1 MEQENNAAMRR
12 LLSACVPGDILEGT
26 VAEISAEG
34 CVIAKDG
41 AWLFLPRERIAR
53 SPLCGPARFRVG
65 QTVPCAV
72 WKIDR
77 STHAITVTHRELLG
91 TFDELARGILPGS
104 KHAAR
109 MAGDGLVELAPN
121 LVASISSD
129 AVGADIGEAVIL
141 RVTAVDYLRGEIDGE
156 VVAPA
161 AEIADAPFTYYITN
175 GRIKH
180 WSFHAP
186 QHFFCTDETF
196 FTA

>member
-1 MEQENNAAMRR
+1 MEQGNNAAMRR

-41 AWLFLPRERIAR
+41 ARLFLPSERIAR

-77 STHAITVTHRELLG
+77 NTHVITATHRELLG
-91 TFDELARGILPGS
+91 TFDELARGILPGNECT
-104 KHAAR
+104 AR
-109 MAGDGLVELAPN
+109 VAGDGLAELAPN
-121 LVASISSD
+121 LVARVSSD
-129 AVGADIGEAVIL
+129 AVGAGIGEAVIF
-141 RVTAVDYLRGEIDGE
+141 RVTSIDYLRGEIAGE
-156 VVAPA
+156 ITART
-161 AEIADAPFTYYITN
+161 EQSADSPFTYYITN

-186 QHFFCTDETF
+186 QQFFCTDETF